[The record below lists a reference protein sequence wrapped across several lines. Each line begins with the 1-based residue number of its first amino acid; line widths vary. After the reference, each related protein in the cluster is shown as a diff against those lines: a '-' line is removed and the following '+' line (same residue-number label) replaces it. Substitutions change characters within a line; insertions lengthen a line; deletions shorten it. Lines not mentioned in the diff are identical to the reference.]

1 MRAVHVGWQVERRG
15 PPASLSSVV
24 SHPMTPSPILAHG
37 GAIAPLLLVAYFA
50 GASFVGGIVLMF
62 NRRPGLRWLGLGL
75 LLCGVTTAIL
85 VLVFFD
91 AFVRYFAD
99 ATLHLRG

>member
-1 MRAVHVGWQVERRG
+1 MK
-15 PPASLSSVV
+15 
-24 SHPMTPSPILAHG
+24 PSAILAHG

-50 GASFVGGIVLMF
+50 VASFVGGVVLMF
-62 NRRPGLRWLGLGL
+62 NRRAGFRWLGLGL
-75 LLCGVTTAIL
+75 LLSGVTSAIL

-91 AFVRYFAD
+91 AFVRYFAN